1 MPIEKQNITHF
12 SKFGLIAKQ
21 VVEGFLTGLHK
32 SPFHGFSVE
41 FAEHKIYN
49 TGDSTRNIDWKLF
62 ARTEK
67 LFLKEFE
74 EETNVRST
82 IVVDVSTSMAFPKE
96 SNSDL
101 VNLNKLGF
109 SLYAS
114 AALLF
119 LLNRQRDASGVVLF
133 DEMVR
138 FSSEIKGSKRH
149 LAFLIKQLEDALDG
163 IIKGEGVSNLSQCL
177 HSIADQSP
185 RRGLV
190 ILFTDFSFHSEKEN
204 LDSVMQSLQHLKHN
218 KNEVIVFNVFDKK
231 FEEEFDFGNRPH
243 KFIDLET
250 GDEIKLT
257 PSEFKEK
264 FQNMKLKQLNFIKT
278 KLLNFGID
286 YMEADIRK
294 GFNKILET
302 YLIKR
307 MKI

>member
-1 MPIEKQNITHF
+1 
-12 SKFGLIAKQ
+12 
-21 VVEGFLTGLHK
+21 
-32 SPFHGFSVE
+32 
-41 FAEHKIYN
+41 
-49 TGDSTRNIDWKLF
+49 
-62 ARTEK
+62 
-67 LFLKEFE
+67 
-74 EETNVRST
+74 
-82 IVVDVSTSMAFPKE
+82 
-96 SNSDL
+96 
-101 VNLNKLGF
+101 
-109 SLYAS
+109 
-114 AALLF
+114 
-119 LLNRQRDASGVVLF
+119 
-133 DEMVR
+133 
-138 FSSEIKGSKRH
+138 
-149 LAFLIKQLEDALDG
+149 
-163 IIKGEGVSNLSQCL
+163 
-177 HSIADQSP
+177 
-185 RRGLV
+185 
-190 ILFTDFSFHSEKEN
+190 
-204 LDSVMQSLQHLKHN
+204 MQSLQHLKHN